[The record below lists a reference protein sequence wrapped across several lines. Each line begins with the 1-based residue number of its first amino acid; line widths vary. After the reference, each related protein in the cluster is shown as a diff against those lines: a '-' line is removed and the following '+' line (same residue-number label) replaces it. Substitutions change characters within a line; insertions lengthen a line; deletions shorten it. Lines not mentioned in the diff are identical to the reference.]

1 MLVTNLV
8 ITLRSRSIWL
18 VSATRFGEQ
27 AGIPYSMCGRIKA
40 SYKGMKADFKRSSK
54 ERLIMK
60 INRLA
65 LFAASV
71 H

>member
-1 MLVTNLV
+1 MPITNLV
-8 ITLRSRSIWL
+8 ANLRIHSRWL
-18 VSATRFGEQ
+18 ISATRFGEP
-27 AGIPYSMCGRIKA
+27 AGIPYSRCGRTNA
-40 SYKGMKADFKRSSK
+40 PYKGMKADFERSWK
-54 ERLIMK
+54 EHFIMK